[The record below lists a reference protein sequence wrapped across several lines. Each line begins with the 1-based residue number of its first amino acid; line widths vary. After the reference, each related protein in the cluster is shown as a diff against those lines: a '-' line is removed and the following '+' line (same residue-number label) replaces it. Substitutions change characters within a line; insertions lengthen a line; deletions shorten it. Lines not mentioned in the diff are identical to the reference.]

1 MPVLLLDDFCD
12 ILYVLQ
18 YSVGTYFEMFL
29 EMQGVWGILFLRS
42 FSFSSFYFFIITEL
56 KLLNLDVIHE
66 FWFFL
71 LVKF

>member
-29 EMQGVWGILFLRS
+29 EVQGVWGILS
-42 FSFSSFYFFIITEL
+42 FSPL
-56 KLLNLDVIHE
+56 
-66 FWFFL
+66 FL
-71 LVKF
+71 LLIFLFFYYN